1 MASKKSLESV
11 LNKAILGDCLEILNG
26 FEEDCIDLIYVDPPF
41 FTQKIQK
48 KRRRDNGVQAAFRD
62 SWPTLEA
69 YLDWLRER
77 LVACHR
83 VLKPDGSMFV
93 HCDWHASHRIRTI
106 LDGIFGYSNFRN
118 EIIWSYKRWTLATGY
133 LQRSHNNIYFYAK
146 SKATKMNTLY
156 EGYSPTTNLDQIW
169 QKRSRDEQGKSI
181 YAIENGDTVPLGKS
195 KSGVPL
201 RDVWDIPYLNPKARE
216 RVGYP
221 TQKPVE
227 LLERIIQLGS
237 NEGDVVLDPM
247 VGSGTTLVAAKI
259 LGRSFIGIDIS
270 AEAVEISRKR
280 LTSLIVSRSDVV
292 AKGRAAFEQKV
303 NKANVSLM
311 YLLDVLDAHPVYR
324 SRNIDGFLRDSPI
337 GRPVAVRI
345 VGPSEDSTHAFRAF
359 LGALKKKRCGGGIF
373 VESAEERIQPEL
385 ELGEAGDSIPVVRA
399 TVRDVETDT
408 TRLLIELKEKVSRTS
423 QPLLL

>member
-1 MASKKSLESV
+1 MPSKKPLESA
-11 LNKAILGDCLEILNG
+11 LNKVMLGDCLEILNE
-26 FEEDCIDLIYVDPPF
+26 FEEGCIDLIYVDPPF
-41 FTQKIQK
+41 FTQKTQK
-48 KRRRDNGVQAAFRD
+48 KRRKDNGVEATFRD
-62 SWPTLEA
+62 SWTSLDA

-77 LVACHR
+77 LAACHR
-83 VLKPDGSMFV
+83 VLKPDGSIFV

-106 LDGIFGYSNFRN
+106 LDDVLGYPNFRN
-118 EIIWSYKRWTLATGY
+118 EIIWSYKRWTLATRY

-146 SKATKMNTLY
+146 SEATKMNTLY
-156 EGYSPTTNLDQIW
+156 EGYSPTTNLEQIW

-181 YAIENGDTVPLGKS
+181 YAIENGDTVPLAKS

-201 RDVWDIPYLNPKARE
+201 RDVWDVPYLNPKARE

-227 LLERIIQLGS
+227 LLERIIQLAS

-270 AEAVEISRKR
+270 PEAVEISRKR
-280 LTSLIVSRSDVV
+280 LTSLVVSRSDVM

-303 NKANVSLM
+303 NKANASLM
-311 YLLDVLDAHPVYR
+311 YLLDILDAHPVYR

-337 GRPVAVRI
+337 GGPIAVRI
-345 VGPSEDSTHAFRAF
+345 VGPSEDSSHAFRTF
-359 LGALKKKRCGGGIF
+359 LSALKKKRCGGGIF

-385 ELGEAGDSIPVVRA
+385 GLGQAGDSIPVVRT
-399 TVRDVETDT
+399 TVRDVETDA
-408 TRLLIELKEKVSRTS
+408 TRLLARLKEKVSTISR
-423 QPLLL
+423 PLA